1 MWLSRRIMSL
11 LLGTQIK
18 DFRFMWED
26 KEAAEEY
33 IGGRWSFQWIYVADT
48 GTPMPRTQCFR
59 LMEMAKTSLCGSDLE
74 LAKPPTSPRVNA
86 DSVWNIWVFLYN
98 WLVCVKTSNSN
109 FFLMDVPSPYLLAF
123 RDLLPRLSASVLCI
137 VSVLRFPVIVWLAL
151 CHQHAQ
157 TSDPAFLGICAFF
170 IPSLYI
176 LCLSLELLKDMAE
189 KKICLSWVRIIEFLN
204 SLERICWMHSLK
216 WNS

>member
-74 LAKPPTSPRVNA
+74 LAKPPTSPRVNV
-86 DSVWNIWVFLYN
+86 DSVWTYEYFCTIDRCVSKLATATSSLWMFPAPTF
-98 WLVCVKTSNSN
+98 WLSETSYQDS
-109 FFLMDVPSPYLLAF
+109 
-123 RDLLPRLSASVLCI
+123 LPLCY
-137 VSVLRFPVIVWLAL
+137 A
-151 CHQHAQ
+151 
-157 TSDPAFLGICAFF
+157 
-170 IPSLYI
+170 
-176 LCLSLELLKDMAE
+176 
-189 KKICLSWVRIIEFLN
+189 
-204 SLERICWMHSLK
+204 
-216 WNS
+216 